1 MAENENGQEKTEEP
15 SAKRLRESREKGQ
28 VPRSRELNSLVIT
41 AGSAIVFL
49 TMGGQ
54 MFSGMAAMMRQSF
67 VLTRAE
73 ILDPATM
80 FSHLGRAFTEGFLA
94 FLPFFVATIVLA
106 VAATL
111 AVGGWNFSTE
121 ALLPQFNRLNPLPG
135 FKRMFSIKS
144 LVELLKTFA
153 KFVLIGA
160 IAVGLFFALEHDFVG
175 LGMMSLHPALARAGG
190 LLGWGFLGLSM
201 GLFIV
206 ALIDVPFQIYEHN
219 KSLRMTRQEVRDE
232 YKETEGKPEVKQKIR
247 QLQHQMSQRRM
258 MEAVPTADVVITNPI
273 HFSVA
278 LKYQPDL
285 SDAPIVVAK
294 GADEMALTIQKIAK
308 ANRVPLFEAPPLA
321 RSLYAHAE
329 IDRPIPTG
337 LYTAVAQVL
346 AYIYQLR
353 TAPDVAERPAP
364 DVPSDL
370 KVDAEARPANTKD
383 L

>member
-1 MAENENGQEKTEEP
+1 
-15 SAKRLRESREKGQ
+15 
-28 VPRSRELNSLVIT
+28 
-41 AGSAIVFL
+41 
-49 TMGGQ
+49 
-54 MFSGMAAMMRQSF
+54 
-67 VLTRAE
+67 
-73 ILDPATM
+73 
-80 FSHLGRAFTEGFLA
+80 
-94 FLPFFVATIVLA
+94 
-106 VAATL
+106 
-111 AVGGWNFSTE
+111 
-121 ALLPQFNRLNPLPG
+121 
-135 FKRMFSIKS
+135 
-144 LVELLKTFA
+144 
-153 KFVLIGA
+153 
-160 IAVGLFFALEHDFVG
+160 
-175 LGMMSLHPALARAGG
+175 
-190 LLGWGFLGLSM
+190 M

>member
-28 VPRSRELNSLVIT
+28 VPRSRELNSLVMT
-41 AGSAIVFL
+41 AGSAIVFI

-111 AVGGWNFSTE
+111 LVGGWNFSTE
-121 ALLPQFNRLNPLPG
+121 ALSPQFNRLNPLPG

-144 LVELLKTFA
+144 LVELLKTLA

-190 LLGWGFLGLSM
+190 LLGWGVFG
-201 GLFIV
+201 IV
-206 ALIDVPFQIYEHN
+206 H
-219 KSLRMTRQEVRDE
+219 
-232 YKETEGKPEVKQKIR
+232 G
-247 QLQHQMSQRRM
+247 
-258 MEAVPTADVVITNPI
+258 VV
-273 HFSVA
+273 HCGSYRCA
-278 LKYQPDL
+278 L
-285 SDAPIVVAK
+285 SDI
-294 GADEMALTIQKIAK
+294 
-308 ANRVPLFEAPPLA
+308 
-321 RSLYAHAE
+321 
-329 IDRPIPTG
+329 
-337 LYTAVAQVL
+337 
-346 AYIYQLR
+346 R
-353 TAPDVAERPAP
+353 T
-364 DVPSDL
+364 
-370 KVDAEARPANTKD
+370 
-383 L
+383 